1 MTFLLS
7 KDDISVFYQ
16 FNYTILMDM
25 SINWKKYVSDK
36 SYDEYVTNDH
46 LLRREAKIIS
56 KILDKYSI
64 KQLEQI
70 EKNCQNTISSRGINF
85 KVYSAEKNAAEDKKW
100 PLDIIPR
107 IILKSK
113 WNKVKKGLAQRTK
126 ALNLFINDVY
136 NQKKIFKDKVVP
148 ENIVFQSKH
157 YLKQCEGFS
166 PKRKVWSHISGID
179 LIRNID
185 GNFLVLEDNLRVPSG
200 VSYMLE
206 NRMVMREVF
215 PELFTRYRVS
225 PIGHYCNRLYH
236 CMIDAIPYKTSSP
249 TMVLLTPGVYNS
261 AYFEHSFLAQQMGIT
276 LVEGKD
282 LYVED
287 DKVYMKTVKGGV
299 RVDCIYRRL
308 DDVYLDPKTFYKKSL
323 IGVPGLFKAY
333 YKNNVAIINAP
344 GSGVAD
350 DKVIYS
356 YVPQMIEYYL
366 GEKPKINQVETF
378 LLTDSFQLDHV
389 VQNIHKMVVKPADG
403 SGGYGI
409 MIGPKA
415 SKEEREEC
423 VNKIKKEPRNF
434 IAQPLENLSTTPTM
448 QGTEIEPRHQDLRP
462 FILSGKETYIT
473 AGGLTRVALKKG
485 STIVNSSQG
494 GGSKDTII
502 IDM

>member
-1 MTFLLS
+1 MA
-7 KDDISVFYQ
+7 
-16 FNYTILMDM
+16 
-25 SINWKKYVSDK
+25 INWKKYPSDK
-36 SYDEYVTNDH
+36 TYDEYVTNNH
-46 LLRREAKIIS
+46 VLRREAKIIS
-56 KILDKYSI
+56 KILSKYSNQ
-64 KQLEQI
+64 QLEEI
-70 EKNCQNTISSRGINF
+70 EKNCQSTISSRGINF
-85 KVYSAEKNAAEDKKW
+85 KIYSADKKAAEEKKW

-107 IILKSK
+107 IILKSQ
-113 WNKVKKGLAQRTK
+113 WNKVKRGLAQRCK

-136 NQKKIFKDKVVP
+136 NEKKIFKDKIIP
-148 ENIVFQSKH
+148 EEIVFQSKN
-157 YLKQCEGFS
+157 YLKQCHNFT
-166 PKRKVWSHISGID
+166 PKRKIWSHISGID
-179 LIRNID
+179 LIRNLE
-185 GNFLVLEDNLRVPSG
+185 GKFLVLEDNLRVPSG

-236 CMIDAIPYKTSSP
+236 CMLDAIPYKTSTP
-249 TMVLLTPGVYNS
+249 TMVVLTPGVYNS

-287 DKVYMKTVKGGV
+287 DKVYMKTVTGSL

-308 DDVYLDPKTFYKKSL
+308 DDTFLDPKTFYKESL
-323 IGVPGLFKAY
+323 IGVAGLFKAFY
-333 YKNNVAIINAP
+333 NHNVAIINAP

-356 YVPQMIEYYL
+356 YVPKMIEYYL
-366 GEKPKINQVETF
+366 GEKPKINQVETY
-378 LLTDSFQLDHV
+378 LCHDKKQREHV
-389 VQNIHKMVVKPADG
+389 IHNINKMVVKPADG

-409 MIGPKA
+409 VIGPKA
-415 SKEEREEC
+415 TKEEKEEC
-423 VNKIKKEPRNF
+423 INNIKKNPRNY
-434 IAQPLENLSTTPTM
+434 IAQPLETLSTTPTM
-448 QGTEIEPRHQDLRP
+448 QGANIEPRHQDLRP

-473 AGGLTRVALKKG
+473 MGGLTRVALKKG

-494 GGSKDTII
+494 GGSKDTIV